1 MSYKAADYG
10 PLAVISWSVHLS
22 ASALICLNTFS
33 LLLAQSD
40 SNLDQP
46 LSVFGLEVQCL
57 RQKLNEVIANLLQKL
72 CL

>member
-1 MSYKAADYG
+1 MA
-10 PLAVISWSVHLS
+10 PLQWSVDLFMS
-22 ASALICLNTFS
+22 ASALICLSIFS

-46 LSVFGLEVQCL
+46 QSVFGLEVQCL

>member
-1 MSYKAADYG
+1 MA
-10 PLAVISWSVHLS
+10 PLQWSVDLFMS
-22 ASALICLNTFS
+22 ASALICLSIFS

-46 LSVFGLEVQCL
+46 QSVFGLEVQCL
-57 RQKLNEVIANLLQKL
+57 HQKLNEVIANLLQKL